1 MITQE
6 ELGAESAK
14 ILHGNLLTQLAFR
27 DYIAAFDWKIGQLSY
42 GIPNI
47 INYLA
52 HRAPFLEIGSYC
64 SIAANV
70 EIMFG
75 GAHHIDFITSYP
87 LGAAKPFVG
96 EVPRIDL
103 FDDRH
108 AEVRIGH
115 DVWLGR
121 GALIMGGVTIATGAV
136 IGANAVVAKDVEPY
150 AIVVGNPARKIRTRF
165 KESEIPLLLASQ
177 WWDLPIEDIERL
189 QPVLLAS
196 DVMAFVEAVAS
207 IRERG

>member
-1 MITQE
+1 
-6 ELGAESAK
+6 
-14 ILHGNLLTQLAFR
+14 
-27 DYIAAFDWKIGQLSY
+27 
-42 GIPNI
+42 
-47 INYLA
+47 
-52 HRAPFLEIGSYC
+52 
-64 SIAANV
+64 
-70 EIMFG
+70 
-75 GAHHIDFITSYP
+75 
-87 LGAAKPFVG
+87 
-96 EVPRIDL
+96 
-103 FDDRH
+103 
-108 AEVRIGH
+108 
-115 DVWLGR
+115 
-121 GALIMGGVTIATGAV
+121 MGGVTIATGAV